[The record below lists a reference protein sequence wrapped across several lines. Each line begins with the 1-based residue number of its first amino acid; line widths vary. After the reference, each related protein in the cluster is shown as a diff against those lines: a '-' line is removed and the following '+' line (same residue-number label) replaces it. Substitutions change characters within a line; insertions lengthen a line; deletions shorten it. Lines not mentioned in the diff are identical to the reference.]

1 MSDHVRVPGENR
13 PVDRLLLEPTPRLPD
28 LLDDVITLEE
38 DEEATLEEETEA
50 LQRMISRGMWSL
62 QGSMGRAMMNAIE
75 SGYCVLGPNSA
86 RDYWGS
92 RIPARTD
99 VVDGTFG
106 SIGYANRLREERGD
120 ELITEEYLARVEG

>member
-1 MSDHVRVPGENR
+1 MN
-13 PVDRLLLEPTPRLPD
+13 D
-28 LLDDVITLEE
+28 LLDDVLTLEE
-38 DEEATLEEETEA
+38 DEEATPEEEIEA

-62 QGSMGRAMMNAIE
+62 QGHTGRTMMAFIE
-75 SGYCVLGPNSA
+75 SGDCVLGPNSA

-106 SIGYANRLREERGD
+106 SIGYANRLREGRGE